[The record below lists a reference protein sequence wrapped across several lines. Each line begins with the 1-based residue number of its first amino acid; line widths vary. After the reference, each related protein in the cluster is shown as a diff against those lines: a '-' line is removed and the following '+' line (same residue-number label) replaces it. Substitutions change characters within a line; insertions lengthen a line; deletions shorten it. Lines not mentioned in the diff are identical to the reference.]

1 MIMNN
6 LKMAMLVLLA
16 STLTLGACRS
26 KKVTR
31 IDPAEQT
38 DLSGR
43 WNDTDSRLV
52 SNEMI
57 QDALSRPWRQN
68 YAQEMGKA
76 PTIIVGEVLNN
87 THEIIPTE
95 TFIKDMEK
103 AFINSGMVSVVQS
116 GEFRKQLR
124 EEREDQQTYS
134 SKETMKQFGLEKGA
148 DYMLTG
154 VMSSIVDKE
163 GRNKIVFYQVDL
175 ELTDLE
181 TNEKVWIGDKKIK
194 KAVKN

>member
-1 MIMNN
+1 MNY
-6 LKMAMLVLLA
+6 LKLIPISLLVVGV
-16 STLTLGACRS
+16 TFTGCFT
-26 KKVTR
+26 KKVKR
-31 IDPAEQT
+31 IDPSEQT

-57 QDALSRPWRQN
+57 TDALQRPWRGN
-68 YAQEMGKA
+68 FAQENSKA
-76 PTIIVGEVLNN
+76 PTVIIGEVVNN

-103 AFINSGMVSVVQS
+103 AFINSGMVSVVQ
-116 GEFRKQLR
+116 GGDFRKQMR
-124 EEREDQQTYS
+124 EEREDQQTNS
-134 SKETMKQFGLEKGA
+134 SKETMKKFGMEKGA
-148 DYMLTG
+148 DYILTG